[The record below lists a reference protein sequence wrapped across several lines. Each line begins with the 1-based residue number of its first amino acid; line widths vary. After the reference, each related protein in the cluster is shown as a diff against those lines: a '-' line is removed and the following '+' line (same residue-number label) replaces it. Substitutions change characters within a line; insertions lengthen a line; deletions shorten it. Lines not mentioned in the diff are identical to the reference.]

1 MQLVLINDVLHLG
14 RRGDVVTVASGYG
27 RNYLIPK
34 GLAVAATSTNLKM
47 VEQQRAA
54 LARKESKVKED
65 AEIVAQELQGLHLVV
80 SRKAGETG
88 ALFGSVTA
96 KDLADLL
103 EEKGFNLDRRRIDLE
118 HPLKSIGN
126 FPVDAHPHPEVKL
139 EFLVSVVLEEDE
151 PFANILKQGI
161 DESAGIVSGVESLLK
176 KAEEEL
182 EAQKEALLPE
192 VLEATDESAAEVEA
206 AAVEAVEVAEGD
218 SAKENKTDD

>member
-1 MQLVLINDVLHLG
+1 MQLVLIDDVLHVG

-34 GLAVAATSTNLKM
+34 GLAVAATSANLKM
-47 VEQQRAA
+47 VEQQRAV
-54 LARKESKVKED
+54 LARKEAGVKED
-65 AEIVAQELQGLHLVV
+65 AEILAQELNQLHLVL

-103 EEKGFNLDRRRIDLE
+103 AENGFNLDRRKIDVE

-126 FPVDAHPHPEVKL
+126 FPVEVHPHPEVKL
-139 EFLVSVVLEEDE
+139 EVLVSVVLEEEE
-151 PFANILKQGI
+151 PVARILKRGT

-176 KAEEEL
+176 EAAKEL
-182 EAQKEALLPE
+182 EAQQEALPAGILGTEEP
-192 VLEATDESAAEVEA
+192 AAEVPEDVVEQKVVEA
-206 AAVEAVEVAEGD
+206 AEED
-218 SAKENKTDD
+218 KSDD

>member
-14 RRGDVVTVASGYG
+14 RQGDVVTVASGYG

-54 LARKESKVKED
+54 LARKESRVKED
-65 AEIVAQELQGLHLVV
+65 AEIVAQELKQLHLVL

-126 FPVDAHPHPEVKL
+126 FSVEVHPHPEVKL
-139 EFLVSVVLEEDE
+139 ELLVSVVLEEDE
-151 PFANILKQGI
+151 HFANILKQGT

-176 KAEEEL
+176 DAEEEL
-182 EAQKEALLPE
+182 EAQKEALPAE
-192 VLEATDESAAEVEA
+192 VLEGTDGSAAEVEA
-206 AAVEAVEVAEGD
+206 AAVEGSTEQD
-218 SAKENKTDD
+218 KTDD

>member
-34 GLAVAATSTNLKM
+34 GFAIAANPENLQM

-54 LARKESKVKED
+54 LARKESRVKAD
-65 AEIVAQELQGLHLVV
+65 AEIVAQELKQLHLVL

-103 EEKGFNLDRRRIDLE
+103 EEKGCNLDRRKIDLE

-126 FPVDAHPHPEVKL
+126 FQVETHPHPEVKL
-139 EFLVSVVLEEDE
+139 ELLVSVVQEDDE
-151 PFANILKQGI
+151 PFANILKQGT
-161 DESAGIVSGVESLLK
+161 DESAGIVSGVESLL
-176 KAEEEL
+176 EEAAAEL
-182 EAQKEALLPE
+182 EAQKEALPAE
-192 VLEATDESAAEVEA
+192 VLEGTDESAAEVEA
-206 AAVEAVEVAEGD
+206 ATEEDETKD
-218 SAKENKTDD
+218 

>member
-14 RRGDVVTVASGYG
+14 RQGDVVTVASGYG

-54 LARKESKVKED
+54 LARKESRVKED
-65 AEIVAQELQGLHLVV
+65 AEIVAQELKQLHLVL

-103 EEKGFNLDRRRIDLE
+103 EEKGFNLDRRKIDLE

-126 FPVDAHPHPEVKL
+126 FQVETHPHPEVKL
-139 EFLVSVVLEEDE
+139 ELLVSVVQEDDE
-151 PFANILKQGI
+151 PFANILKQGT
-161 DESAGIVSGVESLLK
+161 DESAGIVSGVESLL
-176 KAEEEL
+176 EEAAAEL
-182 EAQKEALLPE
+182 EAQKEALPAE
-192 VLEATDESAAEVEA
+192 VLEGTDESAAEVEA
-206 AAVEAVEVAEGD
+206 ATEEDETKD
-218 SAKENKTDD
+218 

>member
-34 GLAVAATSTNLKM
+34 GFAIAANPENLKM

-54 LARKESKVKED
+54 LARKESSVKAD
-65 AEIVAQELQGLHLVV
+65 AEIVAQELKQLHLVL

-96 KDLADLL
+96 KHLADLL
-103 EEKGFNLDRRRIDLE
+103 EEKGFNLDRRKIDLE

-126 FPVDAHPHPEVKL
+126 FQVETHPHPEVKL
-139 EFLVSVVLEEDE
+139 ELLVSVVQEDDE
-151 PFANILKQGI
+151 PFANILKQGT
-161 DESAGIVSGVESLLK
+161 DESAGIVSGVESLL
-176 KAEEEL
+176 EEAAAEL
-182 EAQKEALLPE
+182 EAQKEALPAE
-192 VLEATDESAAEVEA
+192 VLEGTDESAAEVEA
-206 AAVEAVEVAEGD
+206 ATEEDETKD
-218 SAKENKTDD
+218 

>member
-14 RRGDVVTVASGYG
+14 RQGDVVTVASGYG

-54 LARKESKVKED
+54 LARKESRVKED
-65 AEIVAQELQGLHLVV
+65 AEIVAQELKQLHLVL

-126 FPVDAHPHPEVKL
+126 FSVEVHPHPEVKL
-139 EFLVSVVLEEDE
+139 ELLVSVVLEEDE
-151 PFANILKQGI
+151 PFANILKQGT

-176 KAEEEL
+176 DAEEEL
-182 EAQKEALLPE
+182 EAQKEALPAE
-192 VLEATDESAAEVEA
+192 VLEGTDGSAAEVEA
-206 AAVEAVEVAEGD
+206 AAVEGSTEQD
-218 SAKENKTDD
+218 KTDD

>member
-14 RRGDVVTVASGYG
+14 RQGDVVTVASGYG

-54 LARKESKVKED
+54 LARKESRVKED
-65 AEIVAQELQGLHLVV
+65 AAIVAQELKQLHLVL

-126 FPVDAHPHPEVKL
+126 FSVEVHPHPEVKL
-139 EFLVSVVLEEDE
+139 ELLVSVVLEEDE
-151 PFANILKQGI
+151 PFANILKQGT

-176 KAEEEL
+176 DAEEEL
-182 EAQKEALLPE
+182 EAQKEALPAE
-192 VLEATDESAAEVEA
+192 VLEGTDGSAAEVEA
-206 AAVEAVEVAEGD
+206 AAVEGSTEQD
-218 SAKENKTDD
+218 KTDD

>member
-34 GLAVAATSTNLKM
+34 GFAIAANPENLKM

-54 LARKESKVKED
+54 LARKESRVKAD
-65 AEIVAQELQGLHLVV
+65 AEIVAQELKQLHLVL

-103 EEKGFNLDRRRIDLE
+103 EEKGFNLDRRKIDLE

-126 FPVDAHPHPEVKL
+126 FQVETHPHPEVKL
-139 EFLVSVVLEEDE
+139 ELLVSVVQEDDE
-151 PFANILKQGI
+151 PFANILKQGT
-161 DESAGIVSGVESLLK
+161 DESAGIVSGVESLL
-176 KAEEEL
+176 EEAAAEL
-182 EAQKEALLPE
+182 EAQKEALPAE
-192 VLEATDESAAEVEA
+192 VLEGTDESAAEVEA
-206 AAVEAVEVAEGD
+206 ATEEDETKD
-218 SAKENKTDD
+218 

>member
-14 RRGDVVTVASGYG
+14 RQGDVVTVASGYG

-34 GLAVAATSTNLKM
+34 GFAVAATSTNLKM

-54 LARKESKVKED
+54 LARKESRVKED
-65 AEIVAQELQGLHLVV
+65 AEIVAQELKQLHLVL

-118 HPLKSIGN
+118 HPMKSIGN
-126 FPVDAHPHPEVKL
+126 FSVEIHPHPEVKL
-139 EFLVSVVLEEDE
+139 ELLVSVVLEEDE
-151 PFANILKQGI
+151 PFANILKQGT

-176 KAEEEL
+176 DAEEEL
-182 EAQKEALLPE
+182 EAQKEALPAE
-192 VLEATDESAAEVEA
+192 VLEGTDGSSADVEA
-206 AAVEAVEVAEGD
+206 AAVEGSTEQD
-218 SAKENKTDD
+218 KTDD

>member
-34 GLAVAATSTNLKM
+34 GLAVAANPANLKV

-54 LARKESKVKED
+54 LARKEFRLKED
-65 AEIVAQELQGLHLVV
+65 AEIVAQELKQLHLVV

-103 EEKGFNLDRRRIDLE
+103 EEKGFNLDRRKIDLE
-118 HPLKSIGN
+118 HPMKSIGN
-126 FPVDAHPHPEVKL
+126 YPVEAHPHPEIKL
-139 EFLVSVVLEEDE
+139 ELLVSVVQEGDE
-151 PFANILKQGI
+151 PSASILKRGT
-161 DESAGIVSGVESLLK
+161 DESAEIVSGVESLLK
-176 KAEEEL
+176 EAEEEL
-182 EAQKEALLPE
+182 EAHKEALPAE
-192 VLEATDESAAEVEA
+192 MLEGTEESAAKIEA
-206 AAVEAVEVAEGD
+206 VAVEVSAEED
-218 SAKENKTDD
+218 KTYD